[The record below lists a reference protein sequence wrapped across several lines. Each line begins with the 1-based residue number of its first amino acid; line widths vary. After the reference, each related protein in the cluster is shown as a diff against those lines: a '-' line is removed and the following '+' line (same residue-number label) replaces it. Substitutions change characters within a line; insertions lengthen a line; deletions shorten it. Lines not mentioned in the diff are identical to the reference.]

1 MKQPKMP
8 GMMGGSYKGE
18 IGPSKEGFAK
28 PSSEMPHNIV
38 DMESMKN
45 DIGEASGFQ
54 TSGYLDKK
62 GTPYGEGA
70 KFNMMPPGMDITNQ
84 EVCDIRDMEFKTI
97 TESGYPGD
105 GGFSHRDVKEV

>member
-8 GMMGGSYKGE
+8 GMMGGSNKGQ
-18 IGPSKEGFAK
+18 IGPSESFAH
-28 PSSEMPHNIV
+28 PANHMTPNIV
-38 DMESMKN
+38 DMESLKH

-70 KFNMMPPGMDITNQ
+70 KFNLMPPGMDIANQ
-84 EVCDIRDMEFKTI
+84 EVCDIRDMPMKTI
-97 TESGYPGD
+97 TESGYAGD
-105 GGFSHRDVKEV
+105 GGFSRRDVKEV